1 MFTDICQVY
10 SLQVQVGPFDQVS
23 PRTFQRPTCKEI
35 TGRCPEKV
43 VIKSQAK
50 DCGSPGHGLV
60 SQRENTDKAIRCP
73 YICSTSHLSQFPH
86 FQVVLETEKR
96 HRGD

>member
-1 MFTDICQVY
+1 MFTDICQVD
-10 SLQVQVGPFDQVS
+10 SLQVQVGPVDQVS
-23 PRTFQRPTCKEI
+23 PRTFQRLTCKEI

-60 SQRENTDKAIRCP
+60 SHRESTDKAIICP
-73 YICSTSHLSQFPH
+73 DIYSTSHSSQFPR
-86 FQVVLETEKR
+86 FQVTLKTEKR
-96 HRGD
+96 HR